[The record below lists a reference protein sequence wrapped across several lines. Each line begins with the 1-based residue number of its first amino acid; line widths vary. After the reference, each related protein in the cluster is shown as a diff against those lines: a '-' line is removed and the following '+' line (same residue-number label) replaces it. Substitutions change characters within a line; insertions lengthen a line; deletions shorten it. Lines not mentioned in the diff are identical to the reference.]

1 MNPIGLTS
9 DEEAK
14 ETAII
19 PTVKQLAPEGVLQ
32 CRIIVPPEGKACGAV
47 ATGRIVWPDRTK
59 TLACVDC
66 ARSMDLKAK
75 STTGSGIVGF
85 EPLDKEWLVD
95 TKNNPSR
102 FSCYD
107 KAEPDEPMFTL
118 LARDPMAPSLLR
130 MWAAQKWQHGERSDK
145 IAEARGIAD
154 AMDAWRKEH
163 RP

>member
-9 DEEAK
+9 AEQAQ
-14 ETAII
+14 ETTTPPIARQ
-19 PTVKQLAPEGVLQ
+19 PAPAGAVP
-32 CRIIVPPEGKACGAV
+32 CRITVPGGDACGAA

-59 TLACVDC
+59 TPACADC
-66 ARSMDLKAK
+66 AQQMALKAQ
-75 STTGSGIVGF
+75 SAGAPLVGV
-85 EPLDKEWLVD
+85 EPLDRDWAVG
-95 TKNNPSR
+95 TKNNPSKHAG
-102 FSCYD
+102 YD
-107 KAEPDEPMFTL
+107 KAADDEPMFTL